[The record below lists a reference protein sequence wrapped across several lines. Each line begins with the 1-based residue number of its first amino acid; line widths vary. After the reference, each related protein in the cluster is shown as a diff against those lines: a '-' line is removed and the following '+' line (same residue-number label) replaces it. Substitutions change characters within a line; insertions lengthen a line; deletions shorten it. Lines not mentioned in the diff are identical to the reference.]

1 MNPLDKIS
9 LGKIV
14 VIREKLL
21 KAQREGK
28 KIYRFESGDP
38 SFDVHPNV
46 KVAMEK
52 ALKENKLKIDPKN
65 IIHCDFNQDY
75 AYFATKELL
84 KSKNR
89 PDAIFTISDRMAI
102 GAMIAIK
109 ERGLKMPTDIGLMGF
124 NNEPMLSLLTPTISS
139 IEQTMFEM
147 GKLAAKIFIE
157 RLHSEDSTVTT
168 EVLKPRLIIRESSK
182 RKQL

>member
-1 MNPLDKIS
+1 MKPVFFLPH
-9 LGKIV
+9 LGLGDHFTFNGAL
-14 VIREKLL
+14 RE
-21 KAQREGK
+21 
-28 KIYRFESGDP
+28 IYKEYNYMVMP
-38 SFDVHPNV
+38 V
-46 KVAMEK
+46 
-52 ALKENKLKIDPKN
+52 KENNLKVDQKN

-109 ERGLKMPTDIGLMGF
+109 ERGLKMPTDIGLIGF

-139 IEQTMFEM
+139 IEQPMFEI
-147 GKLAAKIFIE
+147 GKMAAKIFIE
-157 RLHSEDSTVTT
+157 RLHSEESAITT

-182 RKQL
+182 RIFN